1 MSFYSIAPFIKEH
14 YPDYFSLETYPADKC
29 APVHKV
35 NGEWGIFSNFAR
47 TPLIVDGL
55 MFKSAEQLFQ
65 LMKFRAVEPL
75 SAVYAANNPKMTA
88 KKWEKT
94 CRRPDWGCMVVDAIK
109 YCLQT
114 KYEQNDM
121 FRSALEESRGLFIVE
136 DQTSFPKRYAD
147 TWGVKLKGQ
156 AYEGPNLL
164 GRLLMELRDSGRLE
178 YALPQDAFDFIGIL
192 KEIVA

>member
-65 LMKFRAVEPL
+65 LMKFRTVEPL

-147 TWGVKLKGQ
+147 TWGVKRRTRHTR
-156 AYEGPNLL
+156 APIF
-164 GRLLMELRDSGRLE
+164 S
-178 YALPQDAFDFIGIL
+178 ADF
-192 KEIVA
+192 